1 MPQIK
6 TYCRIK
12 PTSSTFEDHDLTD
25 NKLFLR
31 VPEVLKDFSSVR
43 QGSRHTINHE
53 FNFDYIF
60 KQEASQEEVF
70 DVTAL
75 EIVKGNDVVAC
86 NCRLILSILLKSI
99 SCGYAYEDNR
109 AYLENTNFEIH

>member
-12 PTSSTFEDHDLTD
+12 PTASTFEDHDLTE

-43 QGSRHTINHE
+43 QGSRATINHE

-60 KQEASQEEVF
+60 KQDATQEEVF

-75 EIVKGNDVVAC
+75 EIVKGSVQ
-86 NCRLILSILLKSI
+86 
-99 SCGYAYEDNR
+99 
-109 AYLENTNFEIH
+109 